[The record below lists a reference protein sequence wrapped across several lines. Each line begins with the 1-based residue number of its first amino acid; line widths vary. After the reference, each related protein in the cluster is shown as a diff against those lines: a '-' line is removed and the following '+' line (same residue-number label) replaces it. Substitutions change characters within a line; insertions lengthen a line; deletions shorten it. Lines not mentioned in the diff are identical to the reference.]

1 MTVRE
6 QSADEVRFVGS
17 AITQAGTSAETGM
30 LLIKQGSSPRFK
42 KEASRRSD
50 QVERAG
56 SVSGSGL
63 VTNSRRR
70 NLKSYGPPSNSEY
83 PAYSGSPAYA
93 SPGNSGYPA
102 YSAPPTYGY
111 QSRSPYSPY
120 SGSGDGYPVT
130 GERPSEYWSPGAEY
144 GVEPAS

>member
-70 NLKSYGPPSNSEY
+70 NLKESNSVQEM
-83 PAYSGSPAYA
+83 
-93 SPGNSGYPA
+93 
-102 YSAPPTYGY
+102 
-111 QSRSPYSPY
+111 R
-120 SGSGDGYPVT
+120 
-130 GERPSEYWSPGAEY
+130 GEITAT
-144 GVEPAS
+144 VVDH